1 MATRSPKRSRSRG
14 VTTVEAVLAICA
26 VMGCFVY
33 PLSLVMRG
41 TGARIVA
48 DSDRAHEALL
58 NQNR

>member
-1 MATRSPKRSRSRG
+1 MRKRSLRRVRTRG

-33 PLSLVMRG
+33 PLSVVMRNA
-41 TGARIVA
+41 GAKLVA